1 MSLFLVV
8 KTQKYVSNIK
18 IIKLSNFT
26 IISNQQAL
34 TENRTCAIKTDMIVS
49 LSVSTFNMR
58 DACNSCKN
66 KLFHY

>member
-18 IIKLSNFT
+18 TIKLSNFT

-34 TENRTCAIKTDMIVS
+34 TENRTCAIKTDYDCFTVS
-49 LSVSTFNMR
+49 VYF
-58 DACNSCKN
+58 
-66 KLFHY
+66 

>member
-18 IIKLSNFT
+18 TIKLSNFT

-34 TENRTCAIKTDMIVS
+34 TENRTCAIKIDYDCFTVS
-49 LSVSTFNMR
+49 VYF
-58 DACNSCKN
+58 
-66 KLFHY
+66 